1 MTHSWADEDIY
12 ENLSGR
18 KYPLEHRELVKDM
31 VEVSRTLKS
40 MFFVNSQVSSE
51 DAHVALAQELE
62 EMCVSRLRIAD
73 LGKEVSDLKQE
84 D

>member
-1 MTHSWADEDIY
+1 
-12 ENLSGR
+12 
-18 KYPLEHRELVKDM
+18 M